1 MLQGTARAI
10 DGFIDVVGRTTAWA
24 TFALA
29 VLMAGNVLLRY
40 GFATGTVWAQEL
52 EWHLM
57 VVVCMFGASYALR
70 HGDHVR
76 VDVLFARMT
85 SRWQLRIDVAAQLAF
100 AIVCVLIILLSWN
113 YVAASW
119 AIGETTTNPGGVP
132 YRYLLKTL
140 MPLGFA
146 LLALQSIAKAIQA
159 HGALRAL
166 AR

>member
-1 MLQGTARAI
+1 MLQSTARVI
-10 DGFIDVVGRTTAWA
+10 DSFVDGVGRITAWA

-40 GFATGTVWAQEL
+40 GFAAGTVWAQEL

-76 VDVLFARMT
+76 VDVLFARMAP
-85 SRWQLRIDVAAQLAF
+85 RWQLRIDIAAQLAF
-100 AIVCVLIILLSWN
+100 AAICVLIILLSWN
-113 YVAASW
+113 YVATSW

-140 MPLGFA
+140 MPVGFA
-146 LLALQSIAKAIQA
+146 LLALQSLAKAIQA
-159 HGALRAL
+159 HRALGAL